1 MIMFKR
7 IQAPLCLLLA
17 LGLAACSFAPNY
29 QRPEQ
34 DLPSQWKQVKM
45 YTPPL
50 ESRWWERF
58 NDPVLTSLVDEALKN
73 NQELAQALSNV
84 DIAAANMGIANAAL
98 LPMLNASASTTQ
110 AGASE
115 KIAGAKPTGQ
125 DPYDRAVFTNQ
136 GALTASWEL
145 DLWGKYRNAR
155 TMLSDILI
163 NSAIG
168 YQSSR
173 LAVAAQ
179 TAQSYFSL
187 RALDMQLDTAKRT
200 LKSREDGLKIYKSR
214 YDAGEMTEL
223 DFMRVRAE
231 VETAR
236 QQVHSSLVAVEQAEA
251 ALAVLLGRSPRQ
263 IIEGTQQRGA
273 AIASLPVPPV
283 LPEGLPSQIL
293 ERRPDV
299 QAAEYLIMAYNAN
312 IGVARAAFF
321 PSISLT
327 STLGTASAAL
337 ASLFTGPAALWSTGA
352 AATLPIFDG
361 GVNWNNLKTAE
372 AQKRA
377 AEAAYKL
384 TVQKAFSDVRSSL
397 AAQREADAIVASN
410 QQQVASL
417 RRAAE
422 VAHLQY
428 VNGYADYLVV
438 LDTERQLFAAE
449 LSLASA
455 LANRLN
461 ATIAVCKALGG
472 GWEAKDFSAGF
483 PIVNQEN
490 LINDVTKANAH
501 KAAPA
506 ATQP

>member
-1 MIMFKR
+1 
-7 IQAPLCLLLA
+7 
-17 LGLAACSFAPNY
+17 
-29 QRPEQ
+29 
-34 DLPSQWKQVKM
+34 
-45 YTPPL
+45 
-50 ESRWWERF
+50 
-58 NDPVLTSLVDEALKN
+58 
-73 NQELAQALSNV
+73 
-84 DIAAANMGIANAAL
+84 
-98 LPMLNASASTTQ
+98 
-110 AGASE
+110 
-115 KIAGAKPTGQ
+115 
-125 DPYDRAVFTNQ
+125 
-136 GALTASWEL
+136 
-145 DLWGKYRNAR
+145 
-155 TMLSDILI
+155 MLSDILI

-321 PSISLT
+321 PQHFAHQHAGHSLC
-327 STLGTASAAL
+327 GAL
-337 ASLFTGPAALWSTGA
+337 LRCSLGPAALWSTGA

-361 GVNWNNLKTAE
+361 G
-372 AQKRA
+372 
-377 AEAAYKL
+377 
-384 TVQKAFSDVRSSL
+384 
-397 AAQREADAIVASN
+397 
-410 QQQVASL
+410 
-417 RRAAE
+417 
-422 VAHLQY
+422 
-428 VNGYADYLVV
+428 G
-438 LDTERQLFAAE
+438 E
-449 LSLASA
+449 LEQS
-455 LANRLN
+455 
-461 ATIAVCKALGG
+461 
-472 GWEAKDFSAGF
+472 
-483 PIVNQEN
+483 
-490 LINDVTKANAH
+490 
-501 KAAPA
+501 
-506 ATQP
+506 